1 MTDKQTAKIRR
12 ALYAMSVNRFRPES
26 SDAKR
31 NAQLNLANR
40 TSYATD
46 DTLRFFKARI
56 LRSGEADEMGFL
68 FYLIES
74 IGSKENEPRENKR
87 FVVFDAFGECLTDRE
102 TWHATTDQA
111 LKACREFVRE
121 FDLFGHY
128 VTTIKRRA
136 ERLKYQATEANK
148 ALR

>member
-1 MTDKQTAKIRR
+1 M
-12 ALYAMSVNRFRPES
+12 
-26 SDAKR
+26 
-31 NAQLNLANR
+31 NLLGR
-40 TSYATD
+40 TYYATD
-46 DTLRFFKARI
+46 ETLRFFKARI
-56 LRSGEADEMGFL
+56 LQSGEADEMGFL

-74 IGSKENEPRENKR
+74 IGSKEKEPRRNKR

-111 LKACREFVRE
+111 LRACREFVRE

-128 VTTIKRRA
+128 FKTIKRRSKI
-136 ERLKYQATEANK
+136 LKYQATEANK